1 MLALVAIMD
10 MELEQLNVKTSFLHG
25 RLEEDILMQR
35 PEGFKEEGKE
45 KIVYRLKRSL
55 YKLEQLSRQWYKR
68 FDDFIVFHGYIRSPY
83 DSCVYH
89 SKVED
94 GSHIYLLF
102 YVDDISIVSQ
112 NLLAT

>member
-55 YKLEQLSRQWYKR
+55 CGLKQSP
-68 FDDFIVFHGYIRSPY
+68 FDSVH
-83 DSCVYH
+83 
-89 SKVED
+89 
-94 GSHIYLLF
+94 
-102 YVDDISIVSQ
+102 
-112 NLLAT
+112 